1 MGAFLSYSIVSG
13 LILLAMFL
21 VYRLLLAAENQHAYN
36 RGVILAI
43 YAISFL
49 TLPAVDTAGSLFSE
63 EQGATV
69 ITGGITAT
77 VTAKPYSSPVWSTV
91 LIWTFFAGIIVCSIK
106 TLIVWIRIIRIIAD
120 GEKTDMGRYTLVL
133 TDNSEIAPFSWMHYM
148 VMSRADYESCGTAI
162 SAHELRH
169 IECRHW
175 IDLLIAQFIVTINW
189 FNPAAWL
196 MRDELMLLHEYQADM
211 AVIDSGHNPKEYQML
226 LIKKAVG
233 TRFPSLANS
242 LNHNKLK
249 KRIIM
254 MRKSKS
260 SRGRR
265 LKVLALV
272 PAMSVALMAAA
283 MPQVKAAIGTIKSS
297 EASIGKDSESRA
309 QKKEVYFIS
318 SAETHPILSKDSES
332 RAQKKKVHLFSSAET
347 HPIPYKGSDNSAA
360 TETAVRNFT
369 IESVSNE
376 GNKTVIV
383 VRGENLGSRLNV
395 AGGKF
400 SSGGKTYDARSFQCE
415 MSGGAAVITTTFP
428 FVGTFDKASLSLNVN
443 GNEITIDFD
452 RNFSQRS
459 SSSTVTISRPDNRS
473 IGILSPE
480 SGTPAIFIDG
490 QEKTHEEMNR
500 LNPDDIE
507 QIKVDKKS
515 NTIHI
520 SLKK

>member
-77 VTAKPYSSPVWSTV
+77 AKPYSSPVWSTV
-91 LIWTFFAGIIVCSIK
+91 LIWTFIAGIIVCSIK

-133 TDNSEIAPFSWMHYM
+133 TDNSGIAPFSWMHYM
-148 VMSRADYESCGTAI
+148 VMSRADYESCSPAI

-169 IECRHW
+169 IVCRHW
-175 IDLLIAQFIVTINW
+175 IDLLIAQFIATINW

-254 MRKSKS
+254 MYKSKS

-283 MPQVKAAIGTIKSS
+283 MPQVKTAIGTIKSS
-297 EASIGKDSESRA
+297 EASIGKDSESREKT
-309 QKKEVYFIS
+309 Q
-318 SAETHPILSKDSES
+318 
-332 RAQKKKVHLFSSAET
+332 
-347 HPIPYKGSDNSAA
+347 PIPYKGSDNSAA

-415 MSGGAAVITTTFP
+415 MSGGAAVITATFP

-490 QEKTHEEMNR
+490 QEKTHEEMTR